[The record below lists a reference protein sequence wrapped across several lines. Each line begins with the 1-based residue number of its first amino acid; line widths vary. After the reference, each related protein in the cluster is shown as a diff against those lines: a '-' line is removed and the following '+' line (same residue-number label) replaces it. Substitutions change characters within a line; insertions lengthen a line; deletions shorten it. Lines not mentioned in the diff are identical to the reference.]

1 MDVYSEMAVKIIAQQ
16 ESIIGPVAIEQAS
29 KVSGIKVD
37 WTKKSV
43 MISGDEAAAIDKLVG
58 KYKELFGQISVE
70 VCKEAASKLTPK
82 LGNQPVPKSL
92 A

>member
-16 ESIIGPVAIEQAS
+16 ESVIGPVAIEQAS

-37 WTKKSV
+37 WAKKQV

-70 VCKEAASKLTPK
+70 VCKEAASKLTAK

-92 A
+92 S